1 MVLHFNHKGKKGTK
15 KKATPCSWGC
25 WSDGSCQKPTE
36 IFLEKPLPLAPFYG
50 YFDRLKINQGSLG
63 MELKGK
69 VHKFG
74 DDINTDE
81 IIPARYLNTSD
92 PQELAKHAMEDADP
106 EFVQKMQPGDFI
118 VAGKNFGCG
127 SSREHAPIAL
137 KAAGLSGVIAGSFA
151 RIFYRNSF
159 NMGLPI
165 FESAEAAQA
174 LENGQEISVDLD
186 TGVITDLS
194 TGKKYTSQPIPPF
207 MQELL
212 ADGGLMAFVKKQ
224 LEAKSV

>member
-1 MVLHFNHKGKKGTK
+1 
-15 KKATPCSWGC
+15 
-25 WSDGSCQKPTE
+25 
-36 IFLEKPLPLAPFYG
+36 
-50 YFDRLKINQGSLG
+50 
-63 MELKGK
+63 MELKGR

-92 PQELAKHAMEDADP
+92 PAELARHAMEDADP
-106 EFVQKMQPGDFI
+106 EFVQKVRPGDFI

-137 KAAGLSGVIAGSFA
+137 KFAGVAAVIADSFA
-151 RIFYRNSF
+151 RIFYRNAF

-165 FESAEAAQA
+165 LESPEAAAA
-174 LENGQEISVDLD
+174 LKGGEEISVNLD
-186 TGVITDLS
+186 TGEIRVPA
-194 TGKKYTSQPIPPF
+194 TGRTFYSRPIPPF

-212 ADGGLMAFVKKQ
+212 KDGGIMAHLKKK
-224 LEAKSV
+224 LEAHAT